1 MKKKTLVTGFVV
13 SCLIVFS
20 ACKKEST
27 TIVPAM
33 QKATEKLFRTEMEL
47 SKLDSV
53 LVMLVSTKTGEMLT
67 CVKLVNDPVKKHI
80 VSLPFEQMDIPAEPG
95 YILAPIN
102 VMKMLD
108 VRSSSLDEALFMN
121 SNETI
126 LNGKVLVDPKI
137 KGQKGSMLR
146 LGDLLMKESIIGVS
160 LVMDE
165 TFKGNPALFY
175 DGLDSMLNGTPSDK
189 KYLSTIPETE
199 DKLISI
205 GIGEKIQLKPT
216 QILTLWNGLAN
227 NGTVVKPVFNAADI
241 ATLNPSMSA
250 TKSMDAMKAALIK
263 NTAVECP
270 NIHDLVMFK
279 KVDQIADN
287 AALKGTFVGYYPEKD
302 PQKTCLIML
311 YKTPSSD
318 ENKKEAIKDLS
329 KLGKELFVTL
339 STMK

>member
-1 MKKKTLVTGFVV
+1 MKKKTLVAGFVV

-33 QKATEKLFRTEMEL
+33 QKATENLFRTEMEL

-53 LVMLVSTKTGEMLT
+53 LVMMVSTKTGEMLT

-80 VSLPFEQMDIPAEPG
+80 VSLPLEQTDLPTEPG

-108 VRSSSLDEALFMN
+108 HRSTSLDEKIFMHTD
-121 SNETI
+121 ELV
-126 LNGKVLVDPKI
+126 LNDKVLVDPKI
-137 KGQKGSMLR
+137 KGQMGGMLP
-146 LGDLLMKESIIGVS
+146 LSELLMKESLIGVS

-165 TFKGNPALFY
+165 TFKENPALFY

-189 KYLSTIPETE
+189 KYLSTIPETA

-227 NGTVVKPVFNAADI
+227 NGTVVKLVYSAADI
-241 ATLNPSMSA
+241 ATLNPAMST

-302 PQKTCLIML
+302 PQKTCLILL
-311 YKTPSSD
+311 YSTPGGD

>member
-33 QKATEKLFRTEMEL
+33 QKATENLFRTEMEL

-53 LVMLVSTKTGEMLT
+53 LVMMVSTKTGEMLT

-80 VSLPFEQMDIPAEPG
+80 VSLPLEQTDLPTEPG

-108 VRSSSLDEALFMN
+108 HRSTSLDEKIFMHTD
-121 SNETI
+121 ELV
-126 LNGKVLVDPKI
+126 LNDKVLVDPKI
-137 KGQKGSMLR
+137 KGQMGGMLP
-146 LGDLLMKESIIGVS
+146 LSELLMKESLIGVS

-165 TFKGNPALFY
+165 TFKENPALFY

-189 KYLSTIPETE
+189 KYLSTIPETA

-227 NGTVVKPVFNAADI
+227 NGTVVKLVYSAADI
-241 ATLNPSMSA
+241 ATLNPAMST

-263 NTAVECP
+263 NTAIECP

-302 PQKTCLIML
+302 PQKTCLILL
-311 YKTPSSD
+311 YSTPGGD

>member
-1 MKKKTLVTGFVV
+1 MKKKTLVAGFVV

-33 QKATEKLFRTEMEL
+33 QKATENLFRTEMEL

-53 LVMLVSTKTGEMLT
+53 LVMMVSTKTGEMLT

-80 VSLPFEQMDIPAEPG
+80 VSLPLEQTDLPTEPG

-108 VRSSSLDEALFMN
+108 HRSTSLDEKIFMHTD
-121 SNETI
+121 ELV
-126 LNGKVLVDPKI
+126 LNDKVLVDPKI
-137 KGQKGSMLR
+137 KGQMGGMLP
-146 LGDLLMKESIIGVS
+146 LSELLMKESLIGVS

-165 TFKGNPALFY
+165 TFKENPALFY

-189 KYLSTIPETE
+189 KYLSTIPETA

-227 NGTVVKPVFNAADI
+227 NGTVVKLVYSAADI
-241 ATLNPSMSA
+241 ATLNPAMST

-263 NTAVECP
+263 NTAIECP

-302 PQKTCLIML
+302 PQKTCLILL
-311 YKTPSSD
+311 YSTPGGD